1 MGKKKDER
9 SGIQFLVY
17 FLDCLEGK
25 ESHSFWGWELDVQM
39 LKHYFVSNVW
49 NWSSPYIGEEITR
62 FFFGLS
68 LCFLAYLSLKKIG
81 FKIK

>member
-1 MGKKKDER
+1 MKDLEFSSLCIFWTVLKER
-9 SGIQFLVY
+9 NRIAFRDGT
-17 FLDCLEGK
+17 
-25 ESHSFWGWELDVQM
+25 LDVQM